1 MLRSSN
7 ATGLLAR
14 WSDGDRAALDEVI
27 ALLYEQLRSIAARQL
42 HGEQQLTLQ
51 PTALVN
57 EVYMRLVQLNRIEW
71 QDRQHFLSMFARVA
85 RQTLVDE
92 ARKYRAAKRGA
103 DLGVTLTDE
112 RGGAVTGG
120 YGMLELDELMT
131 QLQAFD
137 ASAAQVMEL
146 RVFGGM
152 SIEEAAL
159 QLGISEATISR
170 KWRAGK
176 AWIARQLAAP
186 PPALPAPG

>member
-57 EVYMRLVQLNRIEW
+57 EVYMRLVQLNRIDW

-112 RGGAVTGG
+112 RGGA
-120 YGMLELDELMT
+120 
-131 QLQAFD
+131 
-137 ASAAQVMEL
+137 
-146 RVFGGM
+146 
-152 SIEEAAL
+152 
-159 QLGISEATISR
+159 
-170 KWRAGK
+170 
-176 AWIARQLAAP
+176 
-186 PPALPAPG
+186 LPAVTVCWNSIN